1 MFGGQFKINCGF
13 ARVAIRQFSEVGRGK
28 KECDKSTLEQNDKF
42 KKLFQPSF
50 GVNDSQFEKYGHRES
65 PFDRNCK
72 KTNAMFSKWTNKE
85 KKRQYIEYFSPKKW
99 KSLSAATK
107 HRHSME
113 NCMECAVVNNTA
125 FAYSTQN

>member
-13 ARVAIRQFSEVGRGK
+13 ARVAIRQFSEVK
-28 KECDKSTLEQNDKF
+28 KECDKSTLERNDKF